1 MPTIKNALLRDY
13 AYYKTGGPCDVLYA
27 PASAAELAANV
38 RDIKRLGLPMFVLG
52 AGTNSLVMD
61 EPFSGAFIVMRD
73 LVGIEVRG
81 TKLVVG
87 AGVDNSEVARTAL
100 HHGLAGAAWMN
111 RLPGQIGG
119 TVRMNARCYG
129 GEISEIATKV
139 TVVTAAG
146 EIREYSDPL
155 MFRGYK
161 DTVFMDNG
169 DLIVGAE
176 LSLEVGDPAA
186 IAAAMKYC
194 ETDRQSKKQFD
205 FPSCGCVF
213 KNDYAVSVP
222 SGMLLS
228 AAGAKGMTRGGAEVS
243 SHHANFV
250 YNKGATSRDIL
261 ELTLAMRD
269 LVYAEYGVWMSY
281 EMELLGTVPPD
292 LAALVSMKKPQQ
304 LDLEKIQALRQRLS
318 SRPPG

>member
-13 AYYKTGGPCDVLYA
+13 AYYGTGGPCDVLYA

-38 RDIKRLGLPMFVLG
+38 REIKRLGLPVFVLG

-100 HHGLAGAAWMN
+100 RHGLAGAAWMN

-139 TVVTAAG
+139 TVVTALG

-169 DLIVGAE
+169 DLIVSAE
-176 LSLEVGDPAA
+176 LLLESGDPAA

-213 KNDYAVSVP
+213 KNDYDVSVP

-228 AAGAKGMTRGGAEVS
+228 AAGAKGMKRGGAEVS
-243 SHHANFV
+243 PHHANFV

-281 EMELLGTVPPD
+281 EMELLGTVPAD
-292 LAALVSMKKPQQ
+292 LAALVSVKKPQQ

-318 SRPPG
+318 SRSPS

>member
-13 AYYKTGGPCDVLYA
+13 AYYGTGGPCDVLYA

-38 RDIKRLGLPMFVLG
+38 REIRSLGLPVFILG

-61 EPFSGAFIVMRD
+61 EPFAGAFIVMRD

-87 AGVDNSEVARTAL
+87 AGVDNSELARTAL

-176 LSLEVGDPAA
+176 LSLESGDPAA

-228 AAGAKGMTRGGAEVS
+228 AAGAKGMKRGGAEVS
-243 SHHANFV
+243 PHHANFV

-281 EMELLGTVPPD
+281 EMELLGTVPAD
-292 LAALVSMKKPQQ
+292 LAAVVSMKKPQQ
-304 LDLEKIQALRQRLS
+304 LDLEKIQSLRQLLVKRV
-318 SRPPG
+318 GN

>member
-281 EMELLGTVPPD
+281 EMELLGTVPAD
-292 LAALVSMKKPQQ
+292 LAALVSMKKLQQ
-304 LDLEKIQALRQRLS
+304 LDLKKIQALRQRLR
-318 SRPPG
+318 SRTTS

>member
-13 AYYKTGGPCDVLYA
+13 AYYGTGGPCDVLYA
-27 PASAAELAANV
+27 PASAVELAANV
-38 RDIKRLGLPMFVLG
+38 REIRRLGLPMFVLG

-61 EPFSGAFIVMRD
+61 EPFAGAFIVMRD

-81 TKLVVG
+81 TKLLVG

-146 EIREYSDPL
+146 EIREYSD
-155 MFRGYK
+155 
-161 DTVFMDNG
+161 
-169 DLIVGAE
+169 LIVGAE
-176 LSLEVGDPAA
+176 LSLHTGDASS

-228 AAGAKGMTRGGAEVS
+228 DAGAKGMKRGGAEVS
-243 SHHANFV
+243 PHHANFV

-281 EMELLGTVPPD
+281 EMELLGTVPAD
-292 LAALVSMKKPQQ
+292 LAALVSMKKLQQ
-304 LDLEKIQALRQRLS
+304 LDLKKIQALRQRLR
-318 SRPPG
+318 SRTTS